1 MSMNH
6 LESPTDSLT
15 IKQTK
20 ALEFLI
26 LGYSIDES
34 AKLSFCSENSI
45 DKWLKQKTFSDA
57 LRFAKKTSFDVA
69 SRRLSNAFIKSVT
82 VLEELMLDPETNTGY
97 RIKCADLI
105 LQNSLKVVE
114 LDSMSERLE
123 LLEVTLYE

>member
-1 MSMNH
+1 MTN

-15 IKQTK
+15 VKQTK

-26 LGYSIDES
+26 LGYSIDE
-34 AKLSFCSENSI
+34 AARLSSCSENSI
-45 DKWLKQKTFSDA
+45 DKWLKQKPFSDA